1 MGNCIKSAATGGGMF
16 RDMFEHFPKFKLYYR
31 GGIYPD
37 LTVVTANGGFPKIM
51 TIDYGDSLQ
60 GVMEYKNSTGK
71 FATVDYGNCTC
82 DNLSARKTQD
92 STTVITLGQKGK

>member
-16 RDMFEHFPKFKLYYR
+16 RDMFEHFPKFKLHYR
-31 GGIYPD
+31 GGICPD
-37 LTVVTANGGFPKIM
+37 LRVVTTNGGFPKTM

-71 FATVDYGNCTC
+71 FATVDYGNGTC
-82 DNLSARKTQD
+82 DNLATKTTQD
-92 STTVITLGQKGK
+92 STSVINLGPMGR